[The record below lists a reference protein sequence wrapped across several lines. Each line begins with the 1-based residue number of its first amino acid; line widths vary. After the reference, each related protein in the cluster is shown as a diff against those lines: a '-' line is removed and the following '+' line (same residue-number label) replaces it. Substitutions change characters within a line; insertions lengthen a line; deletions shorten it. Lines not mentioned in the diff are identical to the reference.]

1 MVSRLVIV
9 MGSSYAKLDVSCG
22 TWGSRLSA
30 RRIAS
35 ETLRRASGPVY
46 AGSWSTA
53 APGWIPAVVMWNPAI
68 GFFSRVERPNA
79 FTTWREADEASRF
92 LRADG

>member
-1 MVSRLVIV
+1 
-9 MGSSYAKLDVSCG
+9 
-22 TWGSRLSA
+22 
-30 RRIAS
+30 
-35 ETLRRASGPVY
+35 
-46 AGSWSTA
+46 
-53 APGWIPAVVMWNPAI
+53 MWNPAI